1 MPSSSPPPSAVAST
15 LFAASLT
22 RSAATRLGAHALS
35 TLAAAASLLAGAQAA
50 TASPAAPRPNILLIV
65 ADDLGFSDIG
75 AFGGEID
82 TPHLDALAREG
93 LRLTDF
99 HSGATCSPTRSML
112 LSGVDH
118 HIAGIGSMAELT
130 VPEQQGQPGYEGH
143 LNDRVVPFPQL
154 LRDAGY
160 HTLMAGK
167 WHLGLTP
174 ERSPAARGFDKSF
187 ALLRGADDHVAQP
200 WNTRIDPAQPL
211 YREDGRLTT
220 VPADFYSSNFY
231 ADKLVSY
238 LQATQGDG
246 KPFFAYLT
254 FTAPHWPLQA
264 PDEAI
269 AKYAHRYEAGYEA
282 LRAERIARQKSLGL
296 LPRDFQ
302 PAKALTNFPAWR
314 QLGVAQQ
321 KQEARRMAVYAAMVD
336 VMDQNIGKVIRQLKA
351 SGQYDNTVVIFISDN
366 GAEGANVADR
376 ASVIPRDN
384 RLANI
389 GKPSSYVSYG
399 PAWAQV
405 SALPFSLF
413 KGHSH
418 EGGTT
423 VPTIVRLPPSLRS
436 APAGTVLPV
445 PGHVTDIAPTLLALG
460 GASYPQRVGAL
471 QTPALQGRS
480 LLPVL
485 SGQQADRGERFD
497 KGWELFGQK
506 AYRQGDWKIVYSV
519 PPFGPGRWQLFNL
532 ARDRAEQHDLS
543 AQHPDQLA
551 SLQAAYAAYVHRNGV
566 LEVPRLAERI
576 AERYSSRS
584 YFEALKAADEV
595 QASHRS
601 PTRP

>member
-1 MPSSSPPPSAVAST
+1 MHATDSTFARLGTQLLTAVA
-15 LFAASLT
+15 
-22 RSAATRLGAHALS
+22 AATLLAAGAHA
-35 TLAAAASLLAGAQAA
+35 A
-50 TASPAAPRPNILLIV
+50 TRPNILLIV

-82 TPHLDALAREG
+82 TPNLDALAREG

-112 LSGVDH
+112 LSGVDNH
-118 HIAGIGSMAELT
+118 LAGIGSMAELT
-130 VPEQQGQPGYEGH
+130 VPEQQGKPGYEGY

-154 LRDAGY
+154 LRQAGY

-167 WHLGLTP
+167 WHLGLTE
-174 ERSPAARGFDKSF
+174 ERSPTARGFEKSF

-211 YREDGRLTT
+211 YREDGRLAT

-264 PDEAI
+264 PAEAI
-269 AKYAHRYEAGYEA
+269 AKYEHRYEAGYDVI
-282 LRAERIARQKSLGL
+282 RSERIARQKSLGL
-296 LPRDFQ
+296 LPKDFQ
-302 PAKALTNFPAWR
+302 PAKALSVFPSWGK
-314 QLGVAQQ
+314 LTPAQQ

-336 VMDQNIGKVIRQLKA
+336 VMDQNIGKVVRQLKA
-351 SGQYDNTVVIFISDN
+351 SGQYDNTLIVFISDN

-376 ASVIPRDN
+376 ASAIQRDN

-389 GKPSSYVSYG
+389 GKPSSYASYG
-399 PAWAQV
+399 PNWAQV

-413 KGHSH
+413 KGYSH

-423 VPTIVRLPPSLRS
+423 VPTIVRYPSALSKGRQT
-436 APAGTVLPV
+436 GGVLGV
-445 PGHVTDIAPTLLALG
+445 PGHVTDIAPTLLQLAG
-460 GASYPQRVGAL
+460 VAYPQKVGDL
-471 QTPALQGRS
+471 PAPTLQGRS

-485 SGQQADRGERFD
+485 SGQATDLGERFD

-519 PPFGPGRWQLFNL
+519 PPFGPGDWQLFNL
-532 ARDRAEQHDLS
+532 SNDRAEQRDLA
-543 AQHPDQLA
+543 AQHPDKLA
-551 SLQAAYAAYVHRNGV
+551 ELKAAYAAYVHRNGV
-566 LEVPRLAERI
+566 QEVPRLAERI
-576 AERYSSRS
+576 AERYSSLN
-584 YFEALKAADEV
+584 YFEALKAAD
-595 QASHRS
+595 AAA
-601 PTRP
+601 P

>member
-1 MPSSSPPPSAVAST
+1 MPSTEST
-15 LFAASLT
+15 F
-22 RSAATRLGAHALS
+22 TRLGAQWLTAV
-35 TLAAAASLLAGAQAA
+35 AAASLLATSAHAA
-50 TASPAAPRPNILLIV
+50 TARPNILLIV

-82 TPHLDALAREG
+82 TPNLDALAREG

-112 LSGVDH
+112 LSGVDNH
-118 HIAGIGSMAELT
+118 LAGIGSMAELT
-130 VPEQQGQPGYEGH
+130 VPEQQGQPGYEGY

-154 LRDAGY
+154 LRQAGY

-167 WHLGLTP
+167 WHLGLTE
-174 ERSPAARGFDKSF
+174 ERSPAARGFEKSF

-264 PDEAI
+264 PADAI
-269 AKYAHRYEAGYEA
+269 AKYEHRYEAGYDA
-282 LRAERIARQKSLGL
+282 LRAERIARQKLLGI
-296 LPRDFQ
+296 LPKDFQ
-302 PAKALTNFPAWR
+302 PAPALNVFPNWGK
-314 QLGVAQQ
+314 LTVAQQ

-351 SGQYDNTVVIFISDN
+351 SGQHDNTLIVFISDN

-376 ASVIPRDN
+376 ASAIPRDN

-389 GKPSSYVSYG
+389 GKASSYVSYG
-399 PAWAQV
+399 PNWAQIG
-405 SALPFSLF
+405 ALPYSLF
-413 KGHSH
+413 KGYSR

-423 VPTIVRLPPSLRS
+423 VPTIVRYPSALAKGKQPRGAVGGVS
-436 APAGTVLPV
+436 RV
-445 PGHVTDIAPTLLALG
+445 PGHVTDIAPTLLQLAGVAYPEKLG
-460 GASYPQRVGAL
+460 QQPA
-471 QTPALQGRS
+471 PALQGRS

-485 SGQQADRGERFD
+485 SGQVTELSERFD

-506 AYRQGDWKIVYSV
+506 AYRQGDWKVVYSV
-519 PPFGPGRWQLFNL
+519 PPFGTGDWQLYNL
-532 ARDRAEQHDLS
+532 RNDRAEQRDLA
-543 AQHPDQLA
+543 AQHPEKLA
-551 SLQAAYAAYVHRNGV
+551 ELKAAYAAYVHRNGV
-566 LEVPRLAERI
+566 QEVPRLAERI
-576 AERYSSRS
+576 AERYSSLN
-584 YFEALKAADEV
+584 YFQALTAADAV
-595 QASHRS
+595 A
-601 PTRP
+601 P

>member
-1 MPSSSPPPSAVAST
+1 MPATEPT
-15 LFAASLT
+15 F
-22 RSAATRLGAHALS
+22 TRLGAQLLTAV
-35 TLAAAASLLAGAQAA
+35 AAATLLATGAHAA
-50 TASPAAPRPNILLIV
+50 TRPNVLLIV

-112 LSGVDH
+112 LSGVDNH
-118 HIAGIGSMAELT
+118 LAGIGSMAELT
-130 VPEQQGQPGYEGH
+130 VPEQQGKPGYEGY

-154 LRDAGY
+154 LRQAGY

-167 WHLGLTP
+167 WHLGLTE
-174 ERSPAARGFDKSF
+174 ERSPAARGFEKSF

-211 YREDGRLTT
+211 YREDGRLAT
-220 VPADFYSSNFY
+220 VPADFYSSTFY

-264 PDEAI
+264 PAEAI
-269 AKYAHRYEAGYEA
+269 AKYEHRYEAGYDA
-282 LRAERIARQKSLGL
+282 LRAERIARQKALGI
-296 LPRDFQ
+296 LPKDFQ
-302 PAKALTNFPAWR
+302 PAPALNVFPSWGKLSA
-314 QLGVAQQ
+314 AQQ
-321 KQEARRMAVYAAMVD
+321 QQEARRMAVYAAMVD

-351 SGQYDNTVVIFISDN
+351 SGQYDNTLIVFISDN

-376 ASVIPRDN
+376 ASLIPRDN

-389 GKPSSYVSYG
+389 GKASSYVSYG
-399 PAWAQV
+399 PNWAQV

-413 KGHSH
+413 KGYSH

-423 VPTIVRLPPSLRS
+423 VPAIVRFPSALTKGKQ
-436 APAGTVLPV
+436 AGGVSRV
-445 PGHVTDIAPTLLALG
+445 PGHVTDIAPTLLQLAG
-460 GASYPQRVGAL
+460 VAYPQKVGDL
-471 QTPALQGRS
+471 VSPPLQGRS

-485 SGQQADRGERFD
+485 SGQANDLGGRFD

-519 PPFGPGRWQLFNL
+519 PPFGPGDWQLFNL
-532 ARDRAEQHDLS
+532 GNDRAEQRNLA
-543 AQHPDQLA
+543 AQHPDKLA
-551 SLQAAYAAYVHRNGV
+551 ELKAAYAAYVHRNGV
-566 LEVPRLAERI
+566 QEVPRLAERI
-576 AERYSSRS
+576 AERYSSLN
-584 YFEALKAADEV
+584 YFEALKAAD
-595 QASHRS
+595 ATA
-601 PTRP
+601 P

>member
-1 MPSSSPPPSAVAST
+1 MPSTEST
-15 LFAASLT
+15 F
-22 RSAATRLGAHALS
+22 TRLGAQWLTAV
-35 TLAAAASLLAGAQAA
+35 AAASLLATSAHAA
-50 TASPAAPRPNILLIV
+50 TARPNILLIV

-82 TPHLDALAREG
+82 TPNLDALAREG

-118 HIAGIGSMAELT
+118 HLAGIGSMAELT
-130 VPEQQGQPGYEGH
+130 VPEQQGKPGYEGY

-154 LRDAGY
+154 LRQAGY

-167 WHLGLTP
+167 WHLGLTE
-174 ERSPAARGFDKSF
+174 ERSPAARGFEKSF

-254 FTAPHWPLQA
+254 LTAPHWPLQA
-264 PDEAI
+264 PADAI
-269 AKYAHRYEAGYEA
+269 AKYEHRYEAGYDA
-282 LRAERIARQKSLGL
+282 LRAERIARQKSLGI
-296 LPRDFQ
+296 LPKDFQ
-302 PAKALTNFPAWR
+302 PAPALNVFPNWGK
-314 QLGVAQQ
+314 LTVAQQ

-351 SGQYDNTVVIFISDN
+351 SGQYDNTLIVFISDN

-376 ASVIPRDN
+376 ASAIPRDN

-389 GKPSSYVSYG
+389 GKASSYVSYG
-399 PAWAQV
+399 PNWAQIG
-405 SALPFSLF
+405 ALPYSLF
-413 KGHSH
+413 KGYSR

-423 VPTIVRLPPSLRS
+423 VPTIVRYPSALAKGKQPRGAVGGVS
-436 APAGTVLPV
+436 RV
-445 PGHVTDIAPTLLALG
+445 PGHVTDIAPTLLQLAGVAYPEKLG
-460 GASYPQRVGAL
+460 QQPA
-471 QTPALQGRS
+471 PALQGRS

-485 SGQQADRGERFD
+485 SGQVTELSERFD

-506 AYRQGDWKIVYSV
+506 AYRQGDWKVVYSV
-519 PPFGPGRWQLFNL
+519 PPFGTGDWQLYNL
-532 ARDRAEQHDLS
+532 KNDRAEQRDLA
-543 AQHPDQLA
+543 AQHPEKLA
-551 SLQAAYAAYVHRNGV
+551 ELKAAYAAYVHRNGV
-566 LEVPRLAERI
+566 QEVPRLAERI
-576 AERYSSRS
+576 AERYSSLN
-584 YFEALKAADEV
+584 YFQALTAADAV
-595 QASHRS
+595 A
-601 PTRP
+601 P